1 MKNINKILVVLMVIF
16 LGACSSLK
24 IDTSKNKIEL
34 SQLKEPYKLM
44 DEILIR
50 ESILS
55 DWYNQETPV
64 QYLKTRQIM
73 KPGGKEEVFLDSLKT
88 KDATPEDLKQFNKI
102 TQKFLNKL
110 ERKYKLKDENI
121 KNTKGLVQKL
131 VIGYNVDYPTLAK
144 HLMTDVA
151 TEEERNYILE
161 LNKKSE
167 DDMTDKDRK
176 KLRKLLNKWLKR
188 KEFFD
193 ADSVYS
199 AQISTATIR
208 LVELSKKSELS
219 KLEISNLNAKAMEV
233 AFPELISTLGR
244 WGK

>member
-1 MKNINKILVVLMVIF
+1 MKNINKILVVLMIIF
-16 LGACSSLK
+16 LGACSSVK
-24 IDTSKNKIEL
+24 IDTTKNKVEL

-44 DEILIR
+44 DEILTR
-50 ESILS
+50 ESILP
-55 DWYNQETPV
+55 DWYNNETPV

-88 KDATPEDLKQFNKI
+88 KEATQEDLKQFNKI
-102 TQKFLNKL
+102 TQKFLSKL

-121 KNTKGLVQKL
+121 KNTKGVVQKL
-131 VIGYNVDYPTLAK
+131 VIGYNVSYPTLEK

-167 DDMTDKDRK
+167 DEMTDKDRK

-193 ADSVYS
+193 ADSIYS

-219 KLEISNLNAKAMEV
+219 SVEISNLNAKAMEI